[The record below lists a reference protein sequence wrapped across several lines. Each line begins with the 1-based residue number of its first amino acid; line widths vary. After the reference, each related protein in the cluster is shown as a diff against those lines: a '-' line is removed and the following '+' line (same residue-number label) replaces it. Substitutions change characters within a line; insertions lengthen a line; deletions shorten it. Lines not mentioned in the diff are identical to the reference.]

1 MGQRAGSGE
10 TKDEILATVDASA
23 PRRVLAAVML
33 IVVGALAIYVALAK
47 PPAPHWLVFLLAIGG
62 FCLWLAMRLW
72 QATALRIELTEEVLR
87 SSDGAVIA
95 EVADVVAVD
104 RGVFAFKPS
113 NGFLI
118 RTATKGARSW
128 RPGLWWRLGHRIGIG
143 GVTPG
148 AQSKS
153 MAEILAI
160 MIARREAGQ
169 SQS

>member
-1 MGQRAGSGE
+1 MQ
-10 TKDEILATVDASA
+10 DEILATVDASA
-23 PRRVLAAVML
+23 PRRVLATVML
-33 IVVGALAIYVALAK
+33 IVVGGLAIYVALAT
-47 PPAPHWLVFLLAIGG
+47 PPALHWLVFLLAIGV
-62 FCLWLAMRLW
+62 FCLWLAVRLW
-72 QATALRIELTEEVLR
+72 QATALRIELTEQVLR

-95 EVADVVAVD
+95 KVADVAAVD

-118 RTATKGARSW
+118 RTTTKGARNW
-128 RPGLWWRLGHRIGIG
+128 RPGLWWRMGRRIGIG

-160 MIARREAGQ
+160 MIARRDAEP
-169 SQS
+169 SNN

>member
-1 MGQRAGSGE
+1 MN
-10 TKDEILATVDASA
+10 DEILATIDASG
-23 PRRVLAAVML
+23 PRRIMATTML
-33 IVVGALAIYVALAK
+33 FVVGALAIYVALSR
-47 PPAPHWLVFLLAIGG
+47 PPALHWLVFLLGIGG
-62 FCLWLAMRLW
+62 FSIWLGVRLW
-72 QATALRIELTEEVLR
+72 QATTHRIELTERELR

-118 RTATKGARSW
+118 RTAVKGPRSW
-128 RPGLWWRLGHRIGIG
+128 RPGLWWRMGHRIGIG

-160 MIARREAGQ
+160 MIARRDAGQ
-169 SQS
+169 GNV